1 MSFFTDNGEK
11 SMRRLIAFWA
21 MGLLTSMIIVT
32 FLGVV
37 IDTQVFVVVGG
48 IATVA
53 IGASAVKNKNKD
65 IQYDK

>member
-1 MSFFTDNGEK
+1 MGYFDDNGEK

-21 MGLLTSMIIVT
+21 MSLLTSMVT
-32 FLGVV
+32 ILFFGIV

-53 IGASAVKNKNKD
+53 IGSAAVKNKK
-65 IQYDK
+65 I

>member
-1 MSFFTDNGEK
+1 MGYFDDNGEK

-21 MGLLTSMIIVT
+21 MSLLTSMVT
-32 FLGVV
+32 ILFFGIV

-53 IGASAVKNKNKD
+53 IGSAAVKNKKA
-65 IQYDK
+65 